1 MGGVGTGSAGV
12 STTGNATGDSATL
25 TNVNAVL
32 NIFVRNLQDIL
43 DDFKVGSF
51 TELGT
56 DVAINVMEKSSILIG
71 KQIRNRS
78 VAFDKAR
85 TLGKIFQEI
94 VSGWKQTVKLNDA
107 MADAL
112 INNGILEDKIGEN
125 YQILNDRDLLLDYLH
140 QKNKQYSI
148 LPQLQ
153 VSSITAALKAEYT
166 IYIRIWGY
174 PPNGIWDVEKLSNII
189 LDLQMGIIDENGDR
203 TSGYT
208 KPVKE

>member
-1 MGGVGTGSAGV
+1 MGGLRTGASGTT
-12 STTGNATGDSATL
+12 TTGNAQGDTAILGNVEKVLSIFSA
-25 TNVNAVL
+25 
-32 NIFVRNLQDIL
+32 NLQSIL
-43 DDFKVGSF
+43 NDFKVGNFEDIS
-51 TELGT
+51 TQASVSAMDKGT
-56 DVAINVMEKSSILIG
+56 LLIA
-71 KQIRNRS
+71 KNIRNRS
-78 VAFDKAR
+78 TAFNRAR
-85 TLGKIFQEI
+85 ELGRIFTEI
-94 VSGWKQTVKLNDA
+94 VSGWKQSVELNDKLA
-107 MADAL
+107 NAL
-112 INNGILEDKIGEN
+112 INLGILEDKVEN
-125 YQILNDRDLLLDYLH
+125 IEEILNDRDLLLDYLH

-153 VSSITAALKAEYT
+153 VSSITAALRAEYT